1 MFIFKGVNKADGT
14 MMVFDD
20 SDNTMSS
27 VTYSDLKDALQGGTE
42 VQGCYL
48 ADDGEMMSPFRVLS
62 ASRHLK
68 ITVEV
73 GFVVG
78 IIAAITP
85 TGSAMRR

>member
-48 ADDGEMMSPFRVLS
+48 ADDGVIYDDWDESVADQIPEFRQ
-62 ASRHLK
+62 SRQSNLTK
-68 ITVEV
+68 AKTCPR
-73 GFVVG
+73 
-78 IIAAITP
+78 TWQ
-85 TGSAMRR
+85 